1 MNEMLRRPI
10 KEINAEFSAEEKYLD
25 SIQRTV
31 REACVAAGL
40 GRKDISAVLLATEE
54 GATNIIRH
62 AYLYEK
68 GLLRIRI
75 VIYPKMVVFSL
86 IDFGRSFQPA
96 EKGEIDLEHLV
107 ASGRKGG
114 LGFYM
119 IRKIMDSTQYISSA
133 DRNELRMIK
142 RIGKSRPEGQ
152 MLHRMLTLRAKFS
165 FWTFFIVFFIVAGA
179 FYYMD
184 RQTTRQLYDRLDKTV
199 SALVKTIAD
208 QTQGYVSYSR
218 SAVEFDELVV
228 SFMRANPEF
237 RMLVLVDGQ
246 GLVLAHSEDARKI
259 SMAYQVPG
267 GIDGSLV
274 GVPQRYDAGNGNLAY
289 MIEPIVSGR
298 RKLGE
303 VHVLYSSETI
313 STPLADARRRIVILT
328 SLLLIFGIIGIY
340 MLSNYFVRPIVNITR
355 RVRRFASGD
364 LESELPLE
372 GAEEF
377 FEISKAF
384 NEIMT
389 RLSQDRKNI
398 AAREKMAREIEV
410 ASQIQRTLL
419 PTKLPDLPGLELD
432 AFYRAASVV
441 GGDLYDAFHIGD
453 DRYCLAV
460 ADVSGKGVPASLLMS
475 MLRTVIRISAQ
486 DATSARQVLI
496 KVNDFLSTN
505 MPPGMF
511 ITIMLVIYETSDRKL
526 SLVSAGHNAMLLYRA
541 ESGQTEQ
548 INPAG
553 MPLGITDTLDKGF
566 AETLEE
572 ITIELDDSDHFLIFT
587 DGLSE
592 AVDREGRQ
600 FGLDRLEN
608 LFGSAISDHRTQDIS
623 RLAQTLIAEL
633 DDFAGFTKAI
643 DDITFLV
650 ARATD
655 PQEQLPPLTAEVAS
669 VLTVQ
674 EPESEQQGE
683 TGDS

>member
-1 MNEMLRRPI
+1 MLRRPI
-10 KEINAEFSAEEKYLD
+10 KEISAEFSAEEKYLD

-31 REACVAAGL
+31 REACVAAGI
-40 GRKDISAVLLATEE
+40 GRKDVSAVLLATEE

-68 GLLRIRI
+68 GLLRLRI

-86 IDFGRSFQPA
+86 IDFGRSFQPDQV
-96 EKGEIDLEHLV
+96 GNVDLEHLV

-119 IRKIMDSTQYISSA
+119 IRKIMDSVQYISSA

-142 RIGKSRPEGQ
+142 RIGKKRSGGP
-152 MLHRMLTLRAKFS
+152 MLNRMLSLRVKFS

-184 RQTTRQLYDRLDKTV
+184 RQTTRQLYDRLDRTV
-199 SALVKTIAD
+199 SALMKTIAD
-208 QTQGYVSYSR
+208 QTQGYLSYSR

-228 SFMRANPEF
+228 SYMRANPEF
-237 RMLVLVDGQ
+237 RTLVLVDGQ
-246 GLVLAHSEDARKI
+246 GSILAHSEDARRMGM
-259 SMAYQVPG
+259 SYQVPDQ
-267 GIDGSLV
+267 IDGSLV
-274 GVPQRYDAGNGNLAY
+274 GVPQHYAVASENLNY
-289 MIEPIVSGR
+289 LIVPIVSGR
-298 RKLGE
+298 RQLGQ
-303 VHVLYSSETI
+303 VHVVYSSKTI
-313 STPLADARRRIVILT
+313 STPLADARRRIVVLT
-328 SLLLIFGIIGIY
+328 SLLFVFGIVGIY
-340 MLSNYFVRPIVNITR
+340 MLSNYFVRPIANITR

-441 GGDLYDAFHIGD
+441 GGDLYDVFRIGP
-453 DRYCLAV
+453 DRYCLTV

-486 DATSARQVLI
+486 EATSARDVLL
-496 KVNDFLSTN
+496 KVNDFLSRN
-505 MPPGMF
+505 MPSGMF
-511 ITIMLVIYETSDRKL
+511 ITIMLVVYETKVRRL
-526 SLVSAGHNAMLLYRA
+526 NLVSAGHNALLLYRA
-541 ESGQTEQ
+541 QTGRTEQ

-553 MPLGITDTLDKGF
+553 MPLGMPDTLDRGF
-566 AETLEE
+566 AESLTETTVQLN
-572 ITIELDDSDHFLIFT
+572 DSDHFLIFT

-600 FGLDRLEN
+600 FGLDRLQG
-608 LFGSAISDHRTQDIS
+608 LFGTSAAGHRSQDIS
-623 RLAQTLIAEL
+623 RLAQVLIAEL
-633 DDFAGFTKAI
+633 DDFAGFTKAN

-655 PQEQLPPLTAEVAS
+655 AHDELPPDKPEAAS
-669 VLTVQ
+669 VLTIEDTDPGPQ
-674 EPESEQQGE
+674 AES
-683 TGDS
+683 GDS